1 MKLIGYGED
10 ALTLWGLTHR
20 LQDIIKPFADNTLLN
35 SCTVFFRP
43 SFGRHGG
50 PNSPEFGEFDFILI
64 TDQAVYLGE
73 SKWHRSSEDIVNGKL
88 HLRPEQLERH
98 EIMEWYISE
107 WLEEDFK
114 DWKDFFI
121 KKGGK
126 ISKGNLMKPL
136 PPPGSLLS
144 ENLSKL
150 LGEIKSKFKS
160 RPLRVYNVLL
170 YFYSGE
176 EMQELPKESNGNF
189 TIVNLDYTVKRV
201 GNFIELL
208 H

>member
-1 MKLIGYGED
+1 MG
-10 ALTLWGLTHR
+10 
-20 LQDIIKPFADNTLLN
+20 
-35 SCTVFFRP
+35 P

-150 LGEIKSKFKS
+150 LGEIK
-160 RPLRVYNVLL
+160 
-170 YFYSGE
+170 
-176 EMQELPKESNGNF
+176 
-189 TIVNLDYTVKRV
+189 VNLKADLCESTMCSYT
-201 GNFIELL
+201 FIVVRRCRNYPKNPTVTSQLL
-208 H
+208 IWTIQLSE